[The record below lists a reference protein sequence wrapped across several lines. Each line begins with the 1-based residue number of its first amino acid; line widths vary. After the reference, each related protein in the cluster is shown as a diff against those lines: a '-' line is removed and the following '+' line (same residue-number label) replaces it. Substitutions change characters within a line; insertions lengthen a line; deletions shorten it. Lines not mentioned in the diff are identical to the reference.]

1 MSRGRRTI
9 TKAQAQSVIDKPL
22 LVLSIGIIYVLVNSV
37 IDARARLF
45 SIDQALLYS
54 TIATFAGFIVLSL

>member
-1 MSRGRRTI
+1 MIG
-9 TKAQAQSVIDKPL
+9 AQAQSVIDKPL